1 MQFDKKYAG
10 DISHVNHRLVSEQ
23 SWTLHKKWSFPFRIS
38 SENVIKYAVYCE
50 FDHISWSNS

>member
-1 MQFDKKYAG
+1 MQFDEKYAG

-50 FDHISWSNS
+50 FDHIY